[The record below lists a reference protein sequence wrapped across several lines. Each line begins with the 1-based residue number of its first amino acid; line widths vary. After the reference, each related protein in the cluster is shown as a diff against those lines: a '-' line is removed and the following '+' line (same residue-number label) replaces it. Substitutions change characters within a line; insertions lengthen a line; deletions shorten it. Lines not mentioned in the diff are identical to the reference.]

1 MLFVVLL
8 SNVLAVFLQALSI
21 KLGTVSGLN
30 LAEACRAFLPKWMNR
45 VLYLMVQTAIIATG
59 FAEVSDRTPSRSAV
73 VAGADHDT
81 KVITAAMI
89 LNVMLPNHV
98 LARDCL
104 LFIAIVLPVV
114 FLYAPE
120 RWRFF
125 RLVKF
130 LFMSFI
136 VAVVVCFSF
145 ELHLIKDV
153 SPADVFRGYLPS
165 AGLVGRFAV
174 HQACSIIGATLVP
187 HPLYLGSGIV
197 QPRLRNF
204 DVQAGNFPADRPP
217 SPAGDDRSRHP
228 RTYQPSL
235 AAIRHCFDYSVAELV
250 LCLFTLNLFVS
261 SAVLIVGA
269 FHLYGR
275 DPFIKIHDDGTGRTG
290 GNVLEQPPSLI
301 DIYRFLRQHLSPTAG
316 TVLGLALIF
325 SSLSA
330 GMVCTIAGQM
340 LNEGALW
347 RGRWWV
353 RYQVMRWLAIL
364 PSLVIVV
371 AAAADRE
378 RVVEAMK
385 WGSVV
390 QGVVLPFVV
399 LPLVYFTSMDK
410 CECCFSRSHPLP
422 GPRRWCLLGSRMPW
436 SGDC

>member
-59 FAEVSDRTPSRSAV
+59 FAEVSDRTLSRSAV

-114 FLYAPE
+114 FLYPPE

-130 LFMSFI
+130 LFMSLI

-187 HPLYLGSGIV
+187 IHFTSARASCSPASATLTSRPVIYPPTARRP
-197 QPRLRNF
+197 QPATTALAT
-204 DVQAGNFPADRPP
+204 QGPTSPHSPP
-217 SPAGDDRSRHP
+217 SATASTTRS
-228 RTYQPSL
+228 PSSSSASSPL
-235 AAIRHCFDYSVAELV
+235 ISSSARPSSSSAPSTSTAAI
-250 LCLFTLNLFVS
+250 
-261 SAVLIVGA
+261 
-269 FHLYGR
+269 
-275 DPFIKIHDDGTGRTG
+275 
-290 GNVLEQPPSLI
+290 PS
-301 DIYRFLRQHLSPTAG
+301 
-316 TVLGLALIF
+316 
-325 SSLSA
+325 
-330 GMVCTIAGQM
+330 
-340 LNEGALW
+340 
-347 RGRWWV
+347 
-353 RYQVMRWLAIL
+353 
-364 PSLVIVV
+364 
-371 AAAADRE
+371 
-378 RVVEAMK
+378 
-385 WGSVV
+385 
-390 QGVVLPFVV
+390 
-399 LPLVYFTSMDK
+399 
-410 CECCFSRSHPLP
+410 
-422 GPRRWCLLGSRMPW
+422 
-436 SGDC
+436 